1 MARAK
6 RPRER
11 RRRGPRAKPPQ
22 LNERAAGILLHPTSL
37 PGPHGSGDFGPAA
50 YRFVDFLKAAG
61 QRWWQV
67 LPLRPIGYGNSPY
80 STSSSFAGGSHLINL
95 ELLVQDGLLHTGE
108 LEPTGDLE
116 ACRVNYAAVLS
127 FRTSRLRKAFDA
139 FRGRRRGRAS
149 YERFREHHRAW
160 LEDYALY
167 SALKRTH
174 DLRPWVDW
182 ETELALRKPAAL
194 RRARQALREDIEYE
208 CFLQYAF
215 DRQWSQLKRY
225 CNEHGVGLIG
235 DLPIFANHDSCDV
248 WANQSL
254 YHLDR
259 GGRPTVVSGVPPD
272 YFSDTGQLWGHPLY
286 RWERHARTGYAWWVR
301 RLGHMLSHFDAIRID
316 HFLGFN
322 RLWNVPARAKTAIRG
337 RWTRSPGDEIFAAAE
352 KALGALPIIAED
364 LGLLIREAAELRMR
378 WGFPGMRILQ
388 FGFEEGIAYDQPHRY
403 PRNCV
408 AYTGTHDNNTTVGW
422 FRSLPRRGPKDAEG
436 LNERQRTLRYI
447 HGSGKQIH
455 WGFIRVVYAS
465 VANIAII
472 PMQDALGLGEEARM
486 NYPSTTEGN
495 WEWRMPAAALNDA
508 QAGRLLELADTYE
521 RTTGLVPEQAIARV

>member
-1 MARAK
+1 MAKTRHRRA
-6 RPRER
+6 R
-11 RRRGPRAKPPQ
+11 RRLPKREPPI
-22 LNERAAGILLHPTSL
+22 LNQRTAGILLHPTCL

-50 YRFVDFLKAAG
+50 YGFVDFLEAVG

-67 LPLRPIGYGNSPY
+67 LPLGPIGYGNSPY
-80 STSSSFAGGSHLINL
+80 STSSSFAGGSHLISL
-95 ELLVQDGLLHTGE
+95 ELLVQDGLLDASE
-108 LEPTGDLE
+108 LEPVNGLK
-116 ACRVNYAAVLS
+116 ASRVNYAAVLS
-127 FRTSRLRKAFDA
+127 FRTNRLRKAFDV

-149 YERFREHHRAW
+149 YERFRERHRDW

-167 SALKRTH
+167 SALKQAH
-174 DLRPWVDW
+174 DLCSWVDW
-182 ETELALRKPAAL
+182 EADLALRKPTAL
-194 RRARQALREDIEYE
+194 RRARRTLRQDIEYE
-208 CFLQYAF
+208 CFLQYVF

-225 CNEHGVGLIG
+225 CNERGVGLMG
-235 DLPIFANHDSCDV
+235 DLPILANHDSCDV

-259 GGRPTVVSGVPPD
+259 RGQPTVVSGVPPD
-272 YFSDTGQLWGHPLY
+272 YFSTTGQLWGHPLY
-286 RWERHARTGYAWWVR
+286 RWKEHARTGYAWWVR
-301 RLGHMLSHFDAIRID
+301 RFGHLLRHFDAIRID

-322 RLWNVPARAKTAIRG
+322 RLWNVPAGAKTAIKG
-337 RWTRSPGDEIFAAAE
+337 RWTRSPGDEIFAAAR
-352 KALGALPIIAED
+352 KALGTLPIIAED

-388 FGFEEGIAYDQPHRY
+388 FAFEEGINYDQPHRY

-422 FRSLPRRGPKDAEG
+422 FRSLPRRGHRQAQD

-447 HGSGKQIH
+447 NSSGRQIH
-455 WGFIRVVYAS
+455 WDFIRAVYAS

-495 WEWRMPAAALNDA
+495 WEWRMPAGALNDVRA
-508 QAGRLLELADTYE
+508 SRLLELADTYE
-521 RTTGLVPEQAIARV
+521 RTSGLIPEQAIARV